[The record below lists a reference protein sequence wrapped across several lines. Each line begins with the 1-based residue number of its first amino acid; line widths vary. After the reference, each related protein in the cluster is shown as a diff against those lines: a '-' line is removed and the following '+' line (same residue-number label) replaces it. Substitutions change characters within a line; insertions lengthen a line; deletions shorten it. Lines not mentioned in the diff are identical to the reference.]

1 MLVFLLTNN
10 NKIEIIK
17 DDYVTLE
24 INTIVR
30 TNFLL
35 RWGFDFRFRQD
46 IFQQTL
52 NAILTVFK
60 TKCILLSVKCSM
72 SDI

>member
-1 MLVFLLTNN
+1 MLVFLLTYN

-35 RWGFDFRFRQD
+35 RWGFDSRFRQD

-52 NAILTVFK
+52 NAILTVLK
-60 TKCILLSVKCSM
+60 SKCVLFSM